1 MTDPLKPKPTRTF
14 ADIARGIAEL
24 AEARKRTGPKPVP
37 PQDAPP
43 PPPSHHDSEESKP

>member
-1 MTDPLKPKPTRTF
+1 MTDPLKTKPTRTI
-14 ADIARGIAEL
+14 ADIVRDMREL
-24 AEARKRTGPKPVP
+24 AEANHPKPVP